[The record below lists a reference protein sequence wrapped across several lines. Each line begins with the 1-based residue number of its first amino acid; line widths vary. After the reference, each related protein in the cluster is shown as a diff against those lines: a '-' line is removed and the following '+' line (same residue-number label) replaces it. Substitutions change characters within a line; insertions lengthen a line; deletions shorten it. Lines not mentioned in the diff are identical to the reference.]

1 MTKKSSLVL
10 AMASIG
16 AIAVGLTGRARQLT
30 LAFNSASWL
39 VAVIALSYL
48 IRSGHSEKNSMA
60 GPTTEGARG
69 TAARRLT
76 VSSTCILTPSHG
88 EHPPIRCPSTATLE
102 LS

>member
-30 LAFNSASWL
+30 LAFNSASWV

-48 IRSGHSEKNSMA
+48 IRSGHSQKAAWLAQPPRAVSYTHLTL
-60 GPTTEGARG
+60 PTICS
-69 TAARRLT
+69 
-76 VSSTCILTPSHG
+76 V
-88 EHPPIRCPSTATLE
+88 
-102 LS
+102 

>member
-16 AIAVGLTGRARQLT
+16 AIAVGLTGRAPQLT

-48 IRSGHSEKNSMA
+48 IRSGHSEK
-60 GPTTEGARG
+60 
-69 TAARRLT
+69 TAWLAQ
-76 VSSTCILTPSHG
+76 
-88 EHPPIRCPSTATLE
+88 PPRVPEAQPPGG
-102 LS
+102 

>member
-48 IRSGHSEKNSMA
+48 IRSGPSEK
-60 GPTTEGARG
+60 
-69 TAARRLT
+69 TAWQAVFSL
-76 VSSTCILTPSHG
+76 
-88 EHPPIRCPSTATLE
+88 CPE
-102 LS
+102 RMR

>member
-48 IRSGHSEKNSMA
+48 IRSGHSEK
-60 GPTTEGARG
+60 
-69 TAARRLT
+69 AAWLAKPAEADQSDRAAQAQ
-76 VSSTCILTPSHG
+76 PSV
-88 EHPPIRCPSTATLE
+88 R
-102 LS
+102 